1 MSWWQSIV
9 ICAILT
15 IVVTAAYAGLLWL
28 MRVEEFSSLIVTMKA
43 RLLRRTSTATSVS
56 TPAESETEEAQA
68 QNAEVEEGTTAIAE
82 NDNHYDDYSLGDDG
96 TSEND
101 GSAERALKL

>member
-1 MSWWQSIV
+1 
-9 ICAILT
+9 
-15 IVVTAAYAGLLWL
+15 
-28 MRVEEFSSLIVTMKA
+28 MKA

-96 TSEND
+96 PRRMTVLRN
-101 GSAERALKL
+101 GPLKL